1 MSKALRN
8 DGGLACGAS
17 TFVLVERLNAD
28 RIFEW
33 QAQARCLSCGNAFM
47 LKRGDAAAVLKVGN
61 EIVGAVCPQ
70 CLSEETR
77 EQLAALRSEVAR

>member
-1 MSKALRN
+1 MSRALRN

-33 QAQARCLSCGNAFM
+33 QAQARCLSCGEAFT
-47 LKRGDAAAVLKVGN
+47 LTRGDAAAVLKVGN

-70 CLSEETR
+70 CLTDESR
-77 EQLAALRSEVAR
+77 ARLQQLRGEVAL